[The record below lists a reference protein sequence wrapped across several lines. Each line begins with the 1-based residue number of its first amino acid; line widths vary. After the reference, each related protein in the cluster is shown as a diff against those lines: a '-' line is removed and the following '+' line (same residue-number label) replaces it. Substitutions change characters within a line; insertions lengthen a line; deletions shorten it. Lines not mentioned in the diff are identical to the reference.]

1 MQPNIPLISIG
12 LPGLE
17 RLEVYAVGD
26 FGAANVSPICELKRL
41 IIIKTPMGNY
51 RLLGARSFFIKYFF
65 SLSSKTH
72 GLCQGKLFEIYYHRN
87 NL

>member
-1 MQPNIPLISIG
+1 MLPNIHHIFNG
-12 LPGLE
+12 LSGLE
-17 RLEVYAVGD
+17 GPAVYAVGD
-26 FGAANVSPICELKRL
+26 FGAANVSPICELRCL

-51 RLLGARSFFIKYFF
+51 RLLGVQSFFIKYFF

-72 GLCQGKLFEIYYHRN
+72 GLCQGKLSEIYYHRN